1 MLKVR
6 HTFCYLTRFLFV
18 LNSRSVRFTKS
29 LVTIIVAGSLLAGPQ
44 AYAIGG
50 DGKPVIDAATCKAMV
65 KAANAGEPVED
76 PSILHLSDK
85 MPSYLADGTL
95 DYVVAPDFPYR
106 AQLDAAAQE
115 WNEKLGGK
123 VVLRE
128 VTKDKADSDTV
139 SVRYVPKPNSH
150 VLASASEIS
159 KEMTVFVTSTLYP
172 DAIRS
177 TLAHEF
183 GHLLGIRH
191 TCDYTLMAASSH
203 RHPAA
208 HVTPL
213 DVVAVLQGQF
223 D

>member
-1 MLKVR
+1 MENPGG
-6 HTFCYLTRFLFV
+6 FLFV

-213 DVVAVLQGQF
+213 DVVAVLRGQF

>member
-1 MLKVR
+1 MENPGG
-6 HTFCYLTRFLFV
+6 FLFV

>member
-1 MLKVR
+1 MEKPGG
-6 HTFCYLTRFLFV
+6 FLFV

-85 MPSYLADGTL
+85 MPSYFADGTL

>member
-1 MLKVR
+1 MENPGG
-6 HTFCYLTRFLFV
+6 FLFV

-29 LVTIIVAGSLLAGPQ
+29 LATIVFVGSLLAGPQ

>member
-1 MLKVR
+1 MLN
-6 HTFCYLTRFLFV
+6 F
-18 LNSRSVRFTKS
+18 RSVRFTKS
-29 LVTIIVAGSLLAGPQ
+29 LATIVFVGSLLAGAP

-50 DGKPVIDAATCKAMV
+50 DGKPIIDSATCKAMV
-65 KAANAGEPVED
+65 KAANAGEPVD
-76 PSILHLSDK
+76 NPSILHLSDQ
-85 MPSYLADGTL
+85 MPSYIADGTL

-139 SVRYVPKPNSH
+139 SVRYVPRPDSR

-191 TCDYTLMAASSH
+191 TCDYTLMAASQH

>member
-1 MLKVR
+1 
-6 HTFCYLTRFLFV
+6 
-18 LNSRSVRFTKS
+18 
-29 LVTIIVAGSLLAGPQ
+29 
-44 AYAIGG
+44 
-50 DGKPVIDAATCKAMV
+50 MV

>member
-1 MLKVR
+1 MENPGG
-6 HTFCYLTRFLFV
+6 FLFV

-213 DVVAVLQGQF
+213 DIVAVLQGQF

>member
-1 MLKVR
+1 M
-6 HTFCYLTRFLFV
+6 

>member
-1 MLKVR
+1 MENPGG
-6 HTFCYLTRFLFV
+6 FLFV

-29 LVTIIVAGSLLAGPQ
+29 LVTIIVAGSLLAGPE

>member
-1 MLKVR
+1 MEKPGG
-6 HTFCYLTRFLFV
+6 FLFV

-191 TCDYTLMAASSH
+191 TCDYTLMAASQH

>member
-1 MLKVR
+1 M
-6 HTFCYLTRFLFV
+6 
-18 LNSRSVRFTKS
+18 RFTKS

>member
-1 MLKVR
+1 MENPGG
-6 HTFCYLTRFLFV
+6 FLFV

-85 MPSYLADGTL
+85 MSSYLADGTL

>member
-1 MLKVR
+1 M
-6 HTFCYLTRFLFV
+6 
-18 LNSRSVRFTKS
+18 LNSRAVRFTKS
-29 LVTIIVAGSLLAGPQ
+29 LATIVFVGSLLAGPQ

-50 DGKPVIDAATCKAMV
+50 DGKPIIDAATCKAMV

>member
-1 MLKVR
+1 MENPGG
-6 HTFCYLTRFLFV
+6 FLFV
-18 LNSRSVRFTKS
+18 LNSRSVRFTKT
-29 LVTIIVAGSLLAGPQ
+29 LATIVFVGSLLAGPQ

>member
-1 MLKVR
+1 M
-6 HTFCYLTRFLFV
+6 
-18 LNSRSVRFTKS
+18 RFTKS
-29 LVTIIVAGSLLAGPQ
+29 LATIVFVGSLLAGPQ